1 MNNVVVIHDAA
12 NKQWLKFS
20 KPVKTVMVTD
30 IQELQTGLKKVL
42 DSVEK
47 ENLYAVGFICY
58 EASPAFDSAL
68 KVKQYRKDENS
79 VVPLLWFSLY
89 NDYEIIEIPEL
100 SKSNC
105 FKNWTS
111 SVDKDSYNS
120 AIKKVKNHILEGDTY
135 QVNYT
140 LRQYAEFDGSPWDLF
155 CNLTLAQQSNYSAFI
170 DTDEFSICSVSPELF
185 FTFDNGKLTG
195 CPMKGTA
202 ARGLTNEADKNNVQW
217 LYNSEKNR
225 AENLMIVDMIRNDF
239 GRVAKTGSVTVPKLF
254 NIEKYPTVLQMTS
267 NVEAETD
274 YSIFEVIKAL
284 FPCASITGAPKA
296 YTMKIISELETEP
309 RGLYTGSIGFIT
321 PENRAQFNV
330 AIRTVVIDKTDNK
343 AEYGVGGGIVWDST
357 DKDEYME
364 CIVKSKVLE
373 GSCPSFSLL
382 ESLLWTPDNGYFL
395 LDYHMDRLLGSAEYF
410 DYKVDETKVIKLLN
424 NSIEGFPA
432 KPQKVRLLVS
442 KSGTVK
448 CENATIELI
457 NSLGNIK
464 NIAISNTHVNSNNP
478 FLYHKT
484 TNRSVYESAKADYS
498 DLYDVL
504 LWNERGELTES
515 CRANLVLNIKNNLYT
530 PPVSSGLLGGTFRR
544 YLLETGKI
552 SEKILLKEDLVKADE
567 IFLINSVRKWEKA
580 VLDFEPAPG
589 RQALNLF
596 AYGEL

>member
-1 MNNVVVIHDAA
+1 MNNTVVIHDAK
-12 NKQWLKFS
+12 NRQWLRFS
-20 KPVKTVMVTD
+20 KPVRTIIVTD
-30 IQELQTGLKKVL
+30 LHELLSGLKQVL
-42 DSVEK
+42 DCVEK
-47 ENLYAVGFICY
+47 EKLYAVGFICY

-68 KVKQYRKDENS
+68 IVKQYRDDDNS

-89 NDYEIIEIPEL
+89 KDYEIIEIPEL
-100 SKSNC
+100 SSSNC

-111 SVDKDSYNS
+111 SVDRDSYNS
-120 AIKKVKNHILEGDTY
+120 AIKQIKDHIQEGDTY

-140 LRQYAEFDGSPWDLF
+140 MRQYAEFDGNPWNLF
-155 CNLTLAQQSNYSAFI
+155 CNLSLAQQSDYSAFI
-170 DTDEFSICSVSPELF
+170 DTENFSVCSVSPELF
-185 FTFDNGKLTG
+185 FTFDNGNLTG

-202 ARGLTNEADKNNVQW
+202 SRGLTNDADKNNANW

-239 GRVAKTGSVTVPKLF
+239 GRVAKTGSVAVSKLF

-296 YTMKIISELETEP
+296 NTMKIISELETEP

-330 AIRTVVIDKTDNK
+330 AIRTVVIDKTTNK

-357 DKDEYME
+357 DKDEYIE

-395 LDYHMDRLLGSAEYF
+395 LDYHIDRLLGSADYF
-410 DYKVDETKVIKLLN
+410 DYLIDINNIRILLN
-424 NSIEGFPA
+424 NSLEEFPA
-432 KPQKVRLLVS
+432 TPQKVRLLVS
-442 KSGTVK
+442 KNGTVK
-448 CENATIELI
+448 CENAAIEL
-457 NSLGNIK
+457 NDGLKDLK
-464 NIAISNTHVNSNNP
+464 NIALAENPVKSSNP

-484 TNRSVYESAKADYS
+484 TNRSVYESAKSAYPN
-498 DLYDVL
+498 LYDVL
-504 LWNERGELTES
+504 LWNEKGELTES

-530 PPVSSGLLGGTFRR
+530 PPVSSGLLGGTYRR

-552 SEKILLKEDLVKADE
+552 IEKILFKDDLFNADE

-580 VLDFEPAPG
+580 VM
-589 RQALNLF
+589 NS
-596 AYGEL
+596 EL

>member
-1 MNNVVVIHDAA
+1 MNNVVVIHDAK

-20 KPVKTVMVTD
+20 KPVRTVTITD
-30 IQELQTGLKKVL
+30 IREILSGLQQVM
-42 DSVEK
+42 DCVEK
-47 ENLYAVGFICY
+47 DKLYAVGYICY

-68 KVKQYRKDENS
+68 KVKQYKDDDNS
-79 VVPLLWFSLY
+79 VMPLLWFSLY

-100 SKSNC
+100 SSSNC

-120 AIKKVKNHILEGDTY
+120 SIKKVKDHIREGDTY

-140 LRQYAEFDGSPWDLF
+140 LRQYAGFDGNPWNLF
-155 CNLTLAQQSNYSAFI
+155 CNLSVAQQGDYSAFI
-170 DTDEFSICSVSPELF
+170 DNDEFSICSVSPELF

-202 ARGLTNEADKNNVQW
+202 ARGLTNEADKNNAQW

-296 YTMKIISELETEP
+296 NTMKIISEVETVP

-330 AIRTVVIDKTDNK
+330 AIRTVVIDKATNK

-364 CIVKSKVLE
+364 CIVKSRVLE
-373 GSCPSFSLL
+373 GSSPSFFML
-382 ESLLWTPDNGYFL
+382 ESLLWTPDDGYFL

-410 DYKVDETKVIKLLN
+410 NYMLDKTQIIKLLN
-424 NSIEGFPA
+424 NSIESFPA
-432 KPQKVRLLVS
+432 ISQKIRLLVS
-442 KSGTVK
+442 KNGTVK
-448 CENATIELI
+448 CENTTIELV
-457 NSLGNIK
+457 NGLENIK
-464 NIAISNTHVNSNNP
+464 HIAISNTHVNSNDP

-484 TNRSVYESAKADYS
+484 TNRSVYESAKADYP
-498 DLYDVL
+498 DQYDVL

-530 PPVSSGLLGGTFRR
+530 PPISSGILGGTFRR

-552 SEKILLKEDLVKADE
+552 SEKILFKEDLVKADE

-580 VLDFEPAPG
+580 VLNTEF
-589 RQALNLF
+589 
-596 AYGEL
+596 